1 MTKTMEVEFTDE
13 QFEKVKAMESKGIS
27 VGEAIDMLFRIQKG
41 GIEENSNLL
50 EQKRAE
56 INEKKAAI
64 EAEEAEFNR
73 ELENFN
79 KLMDTGLDVED
90 HCNSVRSF

>member
-1 MTKTMEVEFTDE
+1 MEVEFTDE

-41 GIEENSNLL
+41 VIEENSNQL

-56 INEKKAAI
+56 INDKYEVDEGWKAG
-64 EAEEAEFNR
+64 R
-73 ELENFN
+73 
-79 KLMDTGLDVED
+79 
-90 HCNSVRSF
+90 RS